1 MTKKFVVRAGN
12 KFVENSF
19 EMFVDNLHDVDVVLD
34 TLKDCN
40 AVLEPEY
47 KLFGYVAEVENFI
60 PENGDK
66 EIIKENYIKKF

>member
-1 MTKKFVVRAGN
+1 MIKKFVVRAGN

-40 AVLEPEY
+40 DTLDVDY
-47 KLFGYVAEVENFI
+47 KLFGYVAEVESFI

-66 EIIKENYIKKF
+66 EIVKETYIKKF